1 MNNESKRE
9 LCLALMRADTDAEV
23 MGVLSSSGFWHDS
36 NAWRHLGDIENNYS
50 TIGNQQAEPIAAL
63 AEKLVNGIDARL
75 INACLEADID
85 PAGDDAPKSIKDAVA
100 KFIGGGAER
109 NGQIVNWSKDK
120 TLSESF
126 LLTVTATGNMP
137 QTGSPSISIADYAEG
152 QTPDAQPETFMSISR
167 SNKLSIPFVQGK
179 YNMGGTGAL
188 NFCGNPNRLQLVVSR
203 RNPKLLTSGA
213 SQRDHQ
219 WGFTVVRR
227 EPPVGNQKHSVYT
240 FLAPEN
246 INAGRDGS
254 VLAFDVDEW
263 PIFPV
268 DDNSTRDAYARFAR
282 HGSLVKLYEYKWK
295 GSRSNIVSSG
305 DGLLRR
311 LDQALPELA
320 LPIRI
325 FECRP
330 AYRGHPGSFSNN
342 LTGLSVRLEQDR
354 AENLDDS
361 IENPRRS
368 NIDID
373 GQRIRVRV
381 FVFKKGKAEN
391 YRTRR
396 NAVLM
401 VVNGQTHA
409 TKSEDFF
416 TRKSVKLG
424 YLADSLLVI
433 LDCSD
438 LSGMT
443 RDELFMNSRDRVREN
458 EISDRIM
465 DELEDLLKSD
475 PGLRDLQ
482 NRRRKAEMEERLSD
496 NQPLADAFRDV
507 LKSDPTLERLFLT
520 GTAISA
526 PFARQGSGE
535 GTGGK
540 FVGKSYPSYW
550 RFKNKMDGEELQRSV
565 HLESAPR
572 IEFDTDVD
580 NSYFDRG
587 VNPDFLEGEWRVFR
601 TDVEPALPLSGCR
614 MDGPR
619 EGVAVLHVSLP
630 PELTVGTKI
639 QVEVEVNDDTQ
650 VEPFTNRM
658 TLTIAPA
665 SSGGGGG
672 NGQNSAVNRGRG
684 DRGGSSTLALPEVI
698 PVKESGWESRGFN
711 EDSALA
717 IVRTMGEDERD
728 QLDFYINVD
737 NKHLRTAQ
745 KNGGKSLDPVLLERQ
760 FMYANVLIGMAM
772 LSAEGPRSVT
782 TGDQAEGDVEGIE
795 EQIGRVTAALSPVV
809 LPMVD
814 VLSSLSIEEVVHSDL
829 DAF

>member
-1 MNNESKRE
+1 
-9 LCLALMRADTDAEV
+9 MRADTDAEV
-23 MGVLSSSGFWHDS
+23 VALLTRAGLWHLPR
-36 NAWRHLGDIENNYS
+36 AWRHLGDIENNYS

-75 INACLEADID
+75 INACLVAGID
-85 PAGDDAPKSIKDAVA
+85 PTGNDAPKSIKDAVA
-100 KFIGGGAER
+100 KFIGDGAER

-120 TLSESF
+120 TLAEGF
-126 LLTVTATGNMP
+126 LLTVTATGYMP
-137 QTGSPSISIADYAEG
+137 QDGSPSISIADEAEG

-188 NFCGNPNRLQLVVSR
+188 NFCGSPNRLQLVVSR
-203 RNPKLLTSGA
+203 RNPKLLPTTA
-213 SQRDHQ
+213 SPRDRQ
-219 WGFTVVRR
+219 WGFTIVRR
-227 EPPVGNQKHSVYT
+227 EPPVGNQKHSVFTY
-240 FLAPEN
+240 LAPEN
-246 INAGRDGS
+246 IHSGRDGG
-254 VLAFDVDEW
+254 VLAFDADEW

-268 DDNSTRDAYARFAR
+268 DDNAARDAYARSAK
-282 HGSLVKLYEYKWK
+282 HGSLIKLFEYKWK

-320 LPIRI
+320 LPIRLY
-325 FECRP
+325 ECRP
-330 AYRGHPGSFSNN
+330 SYRGHVGSFSNN

-354 AENLDDS
+354 ADNLDDS

-368 NIDID
+368 NIDIE

-396 NAVLM
+396 NAILM

-438 LSGMT
+438 LAGIT

-475 PGLRDLQ
+475 PGLRELQ
-482 NRRRKAEMEERLSD
+482 NRRRKVEMEERLAD
-496 NQPLADAFRDV
+496 NQPLAEAFRDV
-507 LKSDPTLERLFLT
+507 LRSDPTLERLFLT
-520 GTAISA
+520 GVAIPT
-526 PFARQGSGE
+526 PFSRQGSGE
-535 GTGGK
+535 GSGGA
-540 FVGKSYPSYW
+540 FQGKSYPSYW
-550 RFKNKMDGEELQRSV
+550 RFKGKVQGEELHRVARLDST
-565 HLESAPR
+565 PR
-572 IEFDTDVD
+572 VEFETDVD
-580 NSYFDRG
+580 NTYFDRG
-587 VNPDFLEGEWRVFR
+587 DNPDFLEGEWRVFR
-601 TDVEPALPLSGCR
+601 TDVEPAVPILGCR

-619 EGVAVLHVSLP
+619 DGHAVLHINLP
-630 PELTVGTKI
+630 ADTVIGGEL
-639 QVEVEVNDDTQ
+639 QLEVEINDDTQ
-650 VEPFTNRM
+650 VEPFSNR
-658 TLTIAPA
+658 IALSMVA
-665 SSGGGGG
+665 AGSGAGGG
-672 NGQNSAVNRGRG
+672 NGETSSSNKGRG

-698 PVKESGWESRGFN
+698 PVRESDWQSRGFT
-711 EDSALA
+711 EESALA
-717 IVRTMGEDERD
+717 IVRTTGDDDRD
-728 QLDFYINVD
+728 QLDFYVNVD

-745 KNGGKSLDPVLLERQ
+745 KNGGKNSNPALLERQ

-772 LSAEGPRSVT
+772 LGAESPNSAAAGSDATDES
-782 TGDQAEGDVEGIE
+782 EGIE
-795 EQIGRVTAALSPVV
+795 KQISRVTASLSPVI

-814 VLSSLSIEEVVHSDL
+814 VLSSLSIEDAVAL
-829 DAF
+829 D

>member
-1 MNNESKRE
+1 
-9 LCLALMRADTDAEV
+9 MRADTDAEV
-23 MGVLSSSGFWHDS
+23 VSLLTACGLWNDTKS
-36 NAWRHLGDIENNYS
+36 WRHLGDIENNYS

-63 AEKLVNGIDARL
+63 AEKLVNGVDARL
-75 INACLEADID
+75 INACLEAGID
-85 PAGDDAPKSIKDAVA
+85 PSSDDAPKSIKDAVA
-100 KFIGGGAER
+100 QFIGDGAER

-120 TLSESF
+120 TLSEGF
-126 LLTVTATGNMP
+126 QLTVAATGNMP
-137 QTGSPSISIADYAEG
+137 QVGSPSISIADQAEG
-152 QTPDAQPETFMSISR
+152 QTPDEQPATFMSISR

-203 RNPKLLTSGA
+203 RNQKLLSSKA
-213 SQRDHQ
+213 SKRDAQ
-219 WGFTVVRR
+219 WGFTIVRR

-240 FLAPEN
+240 FLAPESVDG
-246 INAGRDGS
+246 GRDGA
-254 VLAFDVDEW
+254 VLAFDAEEW
-263 PIFPV
+263 PLFPV
-268 DDNSTRDAYARFAR
+268 DDNKTRDAYSRMAE

-295 GSRSNIVSSG
+295 GSKSNIVSSG

-320 LPIRI
+320 LPIRLY
-325 FECRP
+325 ECRP
-330 AYRGHPGSFSNN
+330 AYRGHTGSFSNN

-354 AENLDDS
+354 ADNLDDS
-361 IENPRRS
+361 LENPRRS
-368 NIDID
+368 NIDIE

-396 NAVLM
+396 NAILM

-438 LSGMT
+438 LSGIT

-475 PGLRDLQ
+475 PGLRELQ
-482 NRRRKAEMEERLSD
+482 NRRRKSEMEERLAD
-496 NQPLADAFRDV
+496 NQPLAEAFRDV
-507 LKSDPTLERLFLT
+507 LRSDPTLERLFLT
-520 GTAISA
+520 GAAISA

-540 FVGKSYPSYW
+540 FAGKSYPSYW
-550 RFKNKMDGEELQRSV
+550 RFKNKPSGEELHRTVQ
-565 HLESAPR
+565 LEGAPR
-572 IEFDTDVD
+572 IEFETDVD

-587 VNPDFLEGEWRVFR
+587 DNPDFLEGEWRVFR
-601 TDVEPALPLSGCR
+601 TDIEPPVSLPGCR

-619 EGVAVLHVSLP
+619 DGVAVLHVNF
-630 PELTVGTKI
+630 PEGVEVGNEI
-639 QVEVEVNDDTQ
+639 LLEVEVNDDTQ
-650 VEPFTNRM
+650 VEPFTNRIS
-658 TLTIAPA
+658 LTVVAA
-665 SSGGGGG
+665 NASGGRGDGH
-672 NGQNSAVNRGRG
+672 SSTVNRGRG
-684 DRGGSSTLALPEVI
+684 ERGGSSTLALPAVI
-698 PVKESGWESRGFN
+698 PVKESEWEARGFN
-711 EDSALA
+711 ENSALA
-717 IVRTMGEDERD
+717 IVRSSGDDDRD
-728 QLDFYINVD
+728 QLDFFVNVD
-737 NKHLRTAQ
+737 NKHLRTSQ
-745 KNGGKSLDPVLLERQ
+745 KNGGKALNPVLLERQ

-772 LSAEGPRSVT
+772 LSAETSSATKSV
-782 TGDQAEGDVEGIE
+782 DNDEEEQEGIE
-795 EQIGRVTAALSPVV
+795 EHIRRVTTALAPVI

-814 VLSSLSIEEVVHSDL
+814 VLSSLSIEDTVGPSAEDN
-829 DAF
+829 